1 MGRYGNET
9 SGPGTSLD
17 YCLACPRGKYGPN
30 KGVEGA
36 LSCFDCP
43 SGKRGV
49 LEGQSSMEAACR
61 ACPTGRY
68 QDLPGMTK
76 CKLCAMGKEAAQAE
90 EGSSYCIA
98 CAAGKTSTAHRRQLY
113 HDAECKD
120 KVEEWQD
127 SAGDTCDGYGANH
140 WCEQYGDH
148 YRGAGNFTAN
158 EACCAC
164 GGGDRGSTKRPT
176 TFSPTKFPT
185 GNPPT
190 KVPTAFTTYMPTSR
204 RPTRLPTESPTYF
217 VLESTPR
224 CKSCDPGFYS
234 DSGASSCFECPA
246 GKVSGSSG
254 SASCHACPSAL
265 YLEPNRN
272 RTKCMCVKIHL
283 YWMNLLKVLKR
294 GSTYHALAVKTRRTM
309 IYRESVRY
317 APKGTLKKRWG
328 LSTKLCVAKD
338 NTTMNILIFSL
349 FCFHCS

>member
-1 MGRYGNET
+1 
-9 SGPGTSLD
+9 
-17 YCLACPRGKYGPN
+17 
-30 KGVEGA
+30 
-36 LSCFDCP
+36 
-43 SGKRGV
+43 
-49 LEGQSSMEAACR
+49 MEAACR

-98 CAAGKTSTAHRRQLY
+98 CAAGKASTAHRRQLY

-164 GGGDRGSTKRPT
+164 GGGDRGSTNAPQR
-176 TFSPTKFPT
+176 FSPTKFPT
-185 GNPPT
+185 KSPT

-272 RTKCMCVKIHL
+272 RTKCMCKDTF
-283 YWMNLLKVLKR
+283 VLDEFIEGIEEGQHVPCTCGKNKAYNDLS
-294 GSTYHALAVKTRRTM
+294 GKCEVCPEGYFK
-309 IYRESVRY
+309 E
-317 APKGTLKKRWG
+317 RWG

-338 NTTMNILIFSL
+338 NTTMNILIFSFL
-349 FCFHCS
+349 LSL